1 MKASIELPII
11 EREILTWTNHEGINT
26 PRSGRRH
33 FNHQRSINSF
43 NAFMNP
49 QWKQEDI
56 ERISLSDYPEL
67 QEYFQYKSS
76 SSSSTSSVEDVGRHQ
91 CIDYVHVSNIDKC
104 FLCLCVFVIFYWM
117 FTIHSNHTLHGLTIV
132 IFKMKVGHVVKV
144 GHVAKVGFQL
154 QMMLP
159 LIMRRMRRLLM
170 LFTLYGF
177 NLIAKNIS
185 V

>member
-1 MKASIELPII
+1 MHFALHAFALSPFEMKASIELPII

-67 QEYFQYKSS
+67 QESFQYTSS
-76 SSSSTSSVEDVGRHQ
+76 SSSISTSLSSSSVEDVGRHQ
-91 CIDYVHVSNIDKC
+91 SIDYVHVSNIDKC
-104 FLCLCVFVIFYWM
+104 FLCLCVFVIFY
-117 FTIHSNHTLHGLTIV
+117 
-132 IFKMKVGHVVKV
+132 
-144 GHVAKVGFQL
+144 
-154 QMMLP
+154 
-159 LIMRRMRRLLM
+159 
-170 LFTLYGF
+170 
-177 NLIAKNIS
+177 
-185 V
+185 